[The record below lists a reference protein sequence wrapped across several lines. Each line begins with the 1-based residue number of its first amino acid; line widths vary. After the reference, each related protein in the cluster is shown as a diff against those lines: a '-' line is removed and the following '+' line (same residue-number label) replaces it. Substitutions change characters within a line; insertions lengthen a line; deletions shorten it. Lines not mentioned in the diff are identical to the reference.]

1 MKMSDEARKA
11 RNEYLRE
18 WRKANAEKVKKHQQ
32 QYWERKAAAES
43 QTDASAA
50 SRQEK
55 QKTAEQ
61 GRLRGETIDLS

>member
-50 SRQEK
+50 SR
-55 QKTAEQ
+55 
-61 GRLRGETIDLS
+61 